1 MKPRTFII
9 DGKDF
14 VNLEGFYD
22 VFGRTVLPGVEWGRN
37 LDAFDNVL
45 FGDMGDLHSGDTIT
59 WKNPMLSRM
68 CLGYDETVRQLE
80 RQLREADAS
89 QHDAIH
95 EAILLAKSKKGE
107 TVFDWLVEIFREHE
121 DITLVL
127 G

>member
-1 MKPRTFII
+1 MQQRTFII

-14 VNLEGFYD
+14 TTLEGFYD
-22 VFGRTVLPGVEWGRN
+22 VFGRTVLPGVTWGRN
-37 LDAFDNVL
+37 LDAFDDAL
-45 FGDMGDLHSGDTIT
+45 FGDVGDLHSGDTIV

-80 RQLREADAS
+80 RQFLGADPSQHNGIREAIA
-89 QHDAIH
+89 
-95 EAILLAKSKKGE
+95 LAKTKKGE

-121 DITLVL
+121 DITLIL